1 MDGSVGDA
9 FRRGLPRQP
18 FAAAARPVMEF
29 VAARSVDDLALAARC
44 IRAGDI
50 HLAVQ
55 GIRRTIRLIDFAGLV
70 VTLGREFPEG
80 RRDLSADGSR
90 TLDDSPPA
98 TSAGVVGGGGRVT
111 AVADPGTLRSCPS
124 TGRETDLL
132 RRLRQ
137 VAAELWE
144 SFGGAVEAAGVQ
156 DWEVLDRLTER
167 LAPAASRDG
176 RLVEAAE
183 IYRALVELNAAAL
196 RWERIHWCDWSSGN
210 DSWCEASGI
219 SPLFPMLPPAPGMP
233 VPAHHRGATSW

>member
-1 MDGSVGDA
+1 
-9 FRRGLPRQP
+9 
-18 FAAAARPVMEF
+18 MEF

-44 IRAGDI
+44 VRAGDV

-55 GIRRTIRLIDFAGLV
+55 GIRRAVRLIDFAGLV

-80 RRDLSADGSR
+80 RREPAAGGPR
-90 TLDDSPPA
+90 TLA
-98 TSAGVVGGGGRVT
+98 VVGGGGRAT
-111 AVADPGTLRSCPS
+111 AVADPATSRSCPS
-124 TGRETDLL
+124 TGRETELL
-132 RRLRQ
+132 GLLRQ

-156 DWEVLDRLTER
+156 DWEALDRMAER

-196 RWERIHWCDWSSGN
+196 RWERIHWCDRSAGN

-219 SPLFPMLPPAPGMP
+219 SPLFPTLPPAPGMP
-233 VPAHHRGATSW
+233 APARHRGATSW